1 MPAGPPLSDEDTA
14 LRFVFVC
21 VLFGIGLVFL
31 GAVAVSAIAEGVR
44 AVFAAVTAA

>member
-14 LRFVFVC
+14 LFVIFVC

-44 AVFAAVTAA
+44 AIFGGVTGV